1 MAAFIMAGPLQ
12 ALGFILL
19 FALLSSFL
27 PLMSLLSNAAVA
39 LITLRFGWKRGF
51 SLAFLASLVLAGLGF
66 ALQGNLLA
74 SFALSFLW
82 LPVIGLAVL
91 LERGISWSRLLRILF
106 IAVSVL
112 IGLFHLNVSDPVAFW
127 QEFISLSDNET
138 QLLREQFPETDTE
151 ALIKQASQYFVG
163 AFALGFSLTCIL
175 SLMIGRHWQATLYNP
190 GGFRSEFHQL
200 RIGWW
205 PAAVLAIAIGAAL
218 LTRSPLATDIVL
230 AGMAVY
236 LFQGLAMVHSLH
248 HGKQMHIGWLIG
260 LYGMLI
266 IVPHLALLVAAFG
279 IIDSFADFRKQ
290 LDQQKDN

>member
-19 FALLSSFL
+19 FALLASFL

-39 LITLRFGWKRGF
+39 LITLRLGWKRGLGL
-51 SLAFLASLVLAGLGF
+51 SLLASLVLGGLSF
-66 ALQGNLLA
+66 ATQGNLLA
-74 SFALSFLW
+74 SFATSFIW

-91 LERGISWSRLLRILF
+91 LERGIAWSQLLRILF
-106 IAVSVL
+106 IAVAAL
-112 IGLFHLNVSDPVAFW
+112 IVLFHLNVSDLAAFW
-127 QEFISLSDNET
+127 EQLIELSEKDLR
-138 QLLREQFPETDTE
+138 LLKEQFPDTDAE

-163 AFALGFSLTCIL
+163 AFALGFNLTCII

-190 GGFRSEFHQL
+190 GGFREEMNQL
-200 RIGWW
+200 RIGKW
-205 PAAVLAIAIGAAL
+205 PAIVLAVAIGGAL

-230 AGMAVY
+230 AGMAIY
-236 LFQGLAMVHSLH
+236 LFQGLAMVHSIH
-248 HGKQMHIGWLIG
+248 NRKQMHIGWLIG

-279 IIDSFADFRKQ
+279 IIDSFADFRNQ
-290 LDQQKDN
+290 LGSDNR